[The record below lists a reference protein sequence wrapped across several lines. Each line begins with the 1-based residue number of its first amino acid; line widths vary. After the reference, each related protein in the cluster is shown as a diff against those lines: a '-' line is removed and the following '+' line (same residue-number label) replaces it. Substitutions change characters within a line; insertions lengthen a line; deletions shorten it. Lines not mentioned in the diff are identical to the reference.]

1 MKRSGA
7 GTALGPRTV
16 PGTGTLRRLM
26 HSASVEDQLGKTLV
40 VDDFATMR
48 KIVKNVLRQI
58 DITDVAEAE
67 NGKVALDALKKDPNG
82 FELIVSDWIMP
93 EMTGIDFLKAC
104 KEDEAIK
111 KIPFVMVTAE
121 AQKVSVLEAIKAGA
135 DNYIVKPFTPDKLQ
149 EAIQKAKDRVNR
161 Q

>member
-1 MKRSGA
+1 M
-7 GTALGPRTV
+7 
-16 PGTGTLRRLM
+16 
-26 HSASVEDQLGKTLV
+26 KTLV

-58 DITDVAEAE
+58 DITNVTEAE
-67 NGKVALDALKKDPNG
+67 NGKQAIDILKADQG

-93 EMTGIDFLKAC
+93 EMTGIEFLKAC
-104 KEDEAIK
+104 KEDEAIR

-121 AQKVSVLEAIKAGA
+121 AQKDSVLEAIKAGV

-149 EAIQKAKDRVNR
+149 EAIEKARAKAGR

>member
-1 MKRSGA
+1 M
-7 GTALGPRTV
+7 
-16 PGTGTLRRLM
+16 
-26 HSASVEDQLGKTLV
+26 KTLV

-58 DITDVAEAE
+58 DITNVTEAE
-67 NGKVALDALKKDPNG
+67 NGRQALEILKREGD

-93 EMTGIDFLKAC
+93 EMTGIEFLKAC
-104 KEDEAIK
+104 KDDECVR

-121 AQKVSVLEAIKAGA
+121 AQKDSVIEAIKGGV

-149 EAIQKAKDRVNR
+149 DAIQKAVARTR
-161 Q
+161 SQQ